1 MVDTRS
7 WSGGVIIGRLFNQAR
22 MHTQRRGRLKKNLAK
37 CFSLVHEFSY
47 PVNKP
52 KEEGSVIEEGS
63 VMEEG
68 LVSST

>member
-1 MVDTRS
+1 MVRGSNNRS
-7 WSGGVIIGRLFNQAR
+7 TFQSSPYA
-22 MHTQRRGRLKKNLAK
+22 HAERGRLKKNLAK